1 MATNNP
7 APQRGTRQAG
17 TSTSQAKSVP
27 VSADKEASKTKDT
40 AKTQEAKPAPA
51 TGSSSVAT
59 RTASTP
65 APSEA
70 GTKAEPKGDTVE
82 RVEKSAPA
90 PAPSGSGTKVD
101 TVERV
106 EKSAPAPA
114 AEPVSSLVKAVEEA
128 QGAPASGDSM
138 DVAVDTLVSD
148 EITREAVERSAG
160 NTSSPILHVVDV
172 IEDLRA
178 ERDSAEADV
187 EAAGMI
193 RHFLYLLM
201 GVAVPSVI
209 LQIFA
214 LTLVGTWPSLA
225 RLILVAN
232 IILVIAW
239 VLCFGLPALRSASR
253 VEDRTVR
260 AEDSISRSL
269 ETAVTQFKDMVLKA
283 EGNPRGQ

>member
-1 MATNNP
+1 
-7 APQRGTRQAG
+7 
-17 TSTSQAKSVP
+17 
-27 VSADKEASKTKDT
+27 
-40 AKTQEAKPAPA
+40 
-51 TGSSSVAT
+51 
-59 RTASTP
+59 
-65 APSEA
+65 
-70 GTKAEPKGDTVE
+70 
-82 RVEKSAPA
+82 
-90 PAPSGSGTKVD
+90 
-101 TVERV
+101 
-106 EKSAPAPA
+106 
-114 AEPVSSLVKAVEEA
+114 
-128 QGAPASGDSM
+128 
-138 DVAVDTLVSD
+138 
-148 EITREAVERSAG
+148 
-160 NTSSPILHVVDV
+160 
-172 IEDLRA
+172 
-178 ERDSAEADV
+178 
-187 EAAGMI
+187 MI